1 MLEYLCF
8 YMWCSWVG
16 VAVEKM
22 EIPPVRVDASY
33 NAEDNLVRVTA
44 RGVSVE
50 VGELPEHGGR
60 GDRITPLE
68 AFLAGLASCEV
79 FMFRHVAEAMGI
91 KDGYNVEVEVRGD
104 FEFGEGLKH
113 LDLEIKVRGLDKDT
127 AEKVFELVKNY
138 CPVYNSIRK
147 MNAVVHEKIIVE

>member
-1 MLEYLCF
+1 M
-8 YMWCSWVG
+8 
-16 VAVEKM
+16 EKM
-22 EIPPVRVDASY
+22 EIPPVKVGASY
-33 NAEDNLVRVTA
+33 SVKDNLVKVTA
-44 RGVSVE
+44 RGVVVE

-79 FMFRHVAEAMGI
+79 FMFKHVAKAMGI
-91 KDGYNVEVEVRGD
+91 KEGYDVEVNVRGD

-113 LDLEIKVRGLDKDT
+113 MDLEVKVRGLDRET

-138 CPVYNSIRK
+138 CPVYNSIKK